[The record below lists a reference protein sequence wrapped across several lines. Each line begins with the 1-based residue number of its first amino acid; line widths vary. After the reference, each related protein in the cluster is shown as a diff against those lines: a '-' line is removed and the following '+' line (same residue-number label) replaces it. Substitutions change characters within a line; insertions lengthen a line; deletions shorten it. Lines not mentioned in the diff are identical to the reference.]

1 MARWACL
8 FLCAMWPFV
17 AGAVEQVEVWGTS
30 EEPGVPEA
38 FQAWHTQYEDDGNY
52 GESWFFMT
60 HTSEGGALYALL
72 SITNLGLRTYD
83 GSIDIQYYP
92 PEGEAHRY
100 HREVRRAEL
109 AGSEEQMDITVGGGH
124 AWGGGRAYHL
134 EVDEPGVQL
143 RLDLTNRMDPYR
155 FGNGKLVFFEDRS
168 AEWAMGINVPSG
180 EARGSLTMN
189 GQTWD
194 LAGSGYH
201 DHTWTTIKLPSAM
214 DRWRVVRIL
223 GEQFDLV
230 LHNQHFTKK
239 FGGGDN
245 NFGLLAIDGRRVATS
260 RNFVLSPTATRKV
273 AKVDMPTA
281 FEVALDAGG
290 WKVEGTLTE
299 ERFHDSID
307 VLAQV
312 SFPVRVAIKAFY
324 SNPRMQRYAARYEL
338 DVTDP
343 EGVTEHLS
351 GECLVEAN
359 TF

>member
-134 EVDEPGVQL
+134 EVDASTSPI
-143 RLDLTNRMDPYR
+143 
-155 FGNGKLVFFEDRS
+155 
-168 AEWAMGINVPSG
+168 EWIPTASGTASWCSSRTALPSG
-180 EARGSLTMN
+180 PWASTC
-189 GQTWD
+189 
-194 LAGSGYH
+194 
-201 DHTWTTIKLPSAM
+201 P
-214 DRWRVVRIL
+214 
-223 GEQFDLV
+223 
-230 LHNQHFTKK
+230 
-239 FGGGDN
+239 
-245 NFGLLAIDGRRVATS
+245 
-260 RNFVLSPTATRKV
+260 
-273 AKVDMPTA
+273 
-281 FEVALDAGG
+281 
-290 WKVEGTLTE
+290 
-299 ERFHDSID
+299 
-307 VLAQV
+307 
-312 SFPVRVAIKAFY
+312 
-324 SNPRMQRYAARYEL
+324 AAR
-338 DVTDP
+338 P
-343 EGVTEHLS
+343 G
-351 GECLVEAN
+351 GA
-359 TF
+359 